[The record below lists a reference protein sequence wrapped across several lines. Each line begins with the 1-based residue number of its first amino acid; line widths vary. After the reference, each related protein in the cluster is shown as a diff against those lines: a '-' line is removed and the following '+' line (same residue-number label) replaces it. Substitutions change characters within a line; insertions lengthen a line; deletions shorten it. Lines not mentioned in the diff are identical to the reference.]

1 MAGEFI
7 TILLIYSKEVSLEIL
22 PVLAPHSPDLLES
35 YRRGSKRPMLEAMAQ
50 FHSHLVS
57 RHTPIRAIISMSSG
71 WQVPNLILID
81 NNPYL
86 ESSQDYSGFG
96 TELRYDPCGDPPL
109 ANEILAG
116 LKSRGIPAG
125 AGVHGVDHILAVPL
139 FFWVPDA
146 SVPVVVTSQP
156 LNHARYIH
164 ELGEVLKSLSPSGHG
179 TILLLLSG
187 MLAQNERI
195 MARNLPDKLFEDY
208 VDSIKRMLEEG
219 DSINPLNIPKNL
231 VERAAPPGK
240 LRELHLLASL
250 GCSKGI
256 LWSMETG
263 PGTMQVL
270 MSFPPIELKS
280 GHKNKQQT

>member
-1 MAGEFI
+1 
-7 TILLIYSKEVSLEIL
+7 
-22 PVLAPHSPDLLES
+22 
-35 YRRGSKRPMLEAMAQ
+35 
-50 FHSHLVS
+50 
-57 RHTPIRAIISMSSG
+57 MSSG
-71 WQVPNLILID
+71 WQVPNIILVD
-81 NNPYL
+81 NSPSL

-96 TELRYDPCGDPPL
+96 SELRYDPVGDPDL
-109 ANEILAG
+109 ANQILAG
-116 LKSRGIPAG
+116 LKSRGIPCG
-125 AGVHGVDHILAVPL
+125 AGVHGVDHTLAVPL

-164 ELGEVLKSLSPSGHG
+164 QLGEVIKSLSPSGYG

-195 MARNLPDKLFEDY
+195 MARNLPDKLFEEY
-208 VDSIKRMLEEG
+208 IDSIKKLLEEG
-219 DSINPLNIPKNL
+219 DSVHPLNIPKNL
-231 VERAAPPGK
+231 VERATPPGK

-263 PGTMQVL
+263 PGIMQVL
-270 MSFPPIELKS
+270 MSFAPIEIQ
-280 GHKNKQQT
+280 GGKN